1 MTSSHVILK
10 NPSGAACGEGPVY
23 IGDAAQQVCSDE
35 KLRLEKST
43 IHQTVRAQNM
53 PYQPLSI
60 KTHFLL
66 RMGGGGGGGGLHLL
80 ISTIKNFLYILLKF
94 IGEQDSGKKNL
105 LRVTLAAI
113 VTAFPTRC
121 LVKLRLFKQM
131 SPLFNEIFQ
140 TSASF

>member
-66 RMGGGGGGGGLHLL
+66 RMGGGGGGWSALADFNHQEL
-80 ISTIKNFLYILLKF
+80 SLYFTKIYWRTRFWKKKF
-94 IGEQDSGKKNL
+94 AKSNTCCHSNGVSY
-105 LRVTLAAI
+105 A
-113 VTAFPTRC
+113 
-121 LVKLRLFKQM
+121 LF
-131 SPLFNEIFQ
+131 SQ
-140 TSASF
+140 TSTF